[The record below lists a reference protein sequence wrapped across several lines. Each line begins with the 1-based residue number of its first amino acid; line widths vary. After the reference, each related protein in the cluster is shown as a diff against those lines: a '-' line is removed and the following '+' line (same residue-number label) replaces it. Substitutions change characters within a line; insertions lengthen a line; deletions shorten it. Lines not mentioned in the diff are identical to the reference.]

1 VNVAGIRREEWIEAV
16 TFRRLVDYAADVSE
30 NVQRAETPLA
40 THMLPLPLGELLGL
54 IDDLE

>member
-1 VNVAGIRREEWIEAV
+1 MDRRGDFSEA
-16 TFRRLVDYAADVSE
+16 RRIIAAHVSE

-40 THMLPLPLGELLGL
+40 THMLPWRLGELLGL